1 MSVIKN
7 GVEGR
12 STINEIR
19 ADVAKVATQAQTSQ
33 TGNEALT
40 VEAVVAVN
48 SAAQATQKQ
57 PKLSAAEQLKQI
69 EAAVSKLKEYA
80 DTQKRQL
87 NFSID
92 EVSEQTVIKVFNASS
107 GELVRQ
113 IPSEEALKLAE
124 RASQNSSGGLLDFI
138 A

>member
-48 SAAQATQKQ
+48 SAAQARQKQ
-57 PKLSAAEQLKQI
+57 PKLSAEEQLKQI

-138 A
+138 V

>member
-40 VEAVVAVN
+40 VEAVVAVS

-138 A
+138 V

>member
-92 EVSEQTVIKVFNASS
+92 EVSEQMVIKVFNASS

>member
-138 A
+138 V

>member
-7 GVEGR
+7 GVESR

-19 ADVAKVATQAQTSQ
+19 ADAVKVARQ
-33 TGNEALT
+33 TGQSGDESLT
-40 VEAVVAVN
+40 VEAVLPVA
-48 SAAQATQKQ
+48 SATKTTQKQ
-57 PKLSAAEQLKQI
+57 AKSNSAEQLKQL

-138 A
+138 V

>member
-40 VEAVVAVN
+40 VEAVVAVS
-48 SAAQATQKQ
+48 SAAQSTQKQ

-80 DTQKRQL
+80 DAQKREL

-138 A
+138 V

>member
-1 MSVIKN
+1 MIRN

-12 STINEIR
+12 SNANEIR
-19 ADVAKVATQAQTSQ
+19 ADVSKVATQAQANQ
-33 TGNEALT
+33 TDNKALT
-40 VEAVVAVN
+40 PEAVAEVN
-48 SAAQATQKQ
+48 STAQTTQKQ

-69 EAAVSKLKEYA
+69 EAAVGKLKEYA
-80 DTQKRQL
+80 DAQKREL
-87 NFSID
+87 SFSID
-92 EVSEQTVIKVFNASS
+92 ESSEQTVIKVFNAVS

-138 A
+138 V

>member
-7 GVEGR
+7 GVESR

-19 ADVAKVATQAQTSQ
+19 ADAVKVATQ
-33 TGNEALT
+33 TGQSGDESLT
-40 VEAVVAVN
+40 VEAVLPVA
-48 SAAQATQKQ
+48 SATKTTQKQ
-57 PKLSAAEQLKQI
+57 AKSNSAEQLKQL

-138 A
+138 V

>member
-7 GVEGR
+7 GVESR

-40 VEAVVAVN
+40 VEAVVAVS

-138 A
+138 V

>member
-57 PKLSAAEQLKQI
+57 PNLSAAEQLKQI

-138 A
+138 V

>member
-19 ADVAKVATQAQTSQ
+19 ADAVKVATQ
-33 TGNEALT
+33 TGRSGDESLT
-40 VEAVVAVN
+40 VEAVLPVA
-48 SAAQATQKQ
+48 SATKTTQKQ
-57 PKLSAAEQLKQI
+57 AKSNSAEQLKQL

-138 A
+138 V

>member
-19 ADVAKVATQAQTSQ
+19 ADAVKVARQ
-33 TGNEALT
+33 TGQSGDESLT
-40 VEAVVAVN
+40 VEAVLPVA
-48 SAAQATQKQ
+48 SATKTTQKQ
-57 PKLSAAEQLKQI
+57 AKSNSAEQLKQL

-138 A
+138 V

>member
-19 ADVAKVATQAQTSQ
+19 ADAVKVATQ
-33 TGNEALT
+33 TGQSGDESLT
-40 VEAVVAVN
+40 VEAVLPVA
-48 SAAQATQKQ
+48 SATKTTQKQ
-57 PKLSAAEQLKQI
+57 AKSNSAEQLKQL

-138 A
+138 V

>member
-1 MSVIKN
+1 MSVINN

-12 STINEIR
+12 STIHEIR
-19 ADVAKVATQAQTSQ
+19 ADATKVATQAQTSQ

-40 VEAVVAVN
+40 VEAVVAGS
-48 SAAQATQKQ
+48 SAAQITQKQ
-57 PKLSAAEQLKQI
+57 SKLSAAEQLKQI
-69 EAAVSKLKEYA
+69 EAAVGKLKEYA
-80 DTQKRQL
+80 DTQKREL

-138 A
+138 V